1 MTLKETSNWS
11 PRLHDFMHKYFY
23 SKIFKIKIDHQI
35 QKRSWIQMYKVLSIY
50 I

>member
-23 SKIFKIKIDHQI
+23 SKIFDHQI
-35 QKRSWIQMYKVLSIY
+35 QKRSWIQMYKVLKIH